1 MTFDIFYKIMF
12 TCLLR
17 MLSAAVLLSWHYI
30 QSQLVILVS
39 SILPTQSHV
48 GFCDRKDFPQLF
60 PLFMDNIPSLCCH
73 YCLTKFFICSMHK
86 SGCGNVMLVFKI
98 LIIVITMICS
108 NSNLHLLI
116 EPFSWVYYIPFRLS
130 IGAADCIFKIIIN
143 CAGSTDQ
150 SNDNKVFHGVRDHW
164 DHPCSRW
171 ELGPCLH
178 GAACAV
184 LGIRSASCCVVQ
196 VSIQRRDNCVFSDHG
211 QYHSVL
217 VSVLKPVQQLVD
229 ANKMEIGHSEGA
241 CVCTQAKAVLIGWNI
256 LVWTWFK
263 RISNQYRFQYQ
274 LGKMETSTLD

>member
-12 TCLLR
+12 HLFTKDVFYQLQYFWADITYSLN
-17 MLSAAVLLSWHYI
+17 LLSWYLLSC
-30 QSQLVILVS
+30 Q
-39 SILPTQSHV
+39 
-48 GFCDRKDFPQLF
+48 
-60 PLFMDNIPSLCCH
+60 PSLMLDFVTERIFPS
-73 YCLTKFFICSMHK
+73 YFPYLWIIYPLYVATIVSKFFIFSMHK

-116 EPFSWVYYIPFRLS
+116 EPFSWVYYIPYRLS
-130 IGAADCIFKIIIN
+130 IGPADCIFKIIIN

-184 LGIRSASCCVVQ
+184 LGIRSASCCAVQ
-196 VSIQRRDNCVFSDHG
+196 VSIQRRDHCVFSDHG

-263 RISNQYRFQYQ
+263 KISNQYRFQYQ
-274 LGKMETSTLD
+274 LGKM